1 MNHMKSHPYIKVALA
16 GIVCLSLCANVN
28 SSRAPQACPV
38 SQLSMH
44 RSLASPHTML
54 AELNELYQTFG
65 AELLAGV
72 ITNPNPSPNLNP
84 DPDPNPLTLT
94 DLTTDPNP
102 NPNPNPSAQENAGV
116 V

>member
-1 MNHMKSHPYIKVALA
+1 
-16 GIVCLSLCANVN
+16 
-28 SSRAPQACPV
+28 
-38 SQLSMH
+38 
-44 RSLASPHTML
+44 ML

-72 ITNPNPSPNLNP
+72 ITNPNPTLIPALTLT

-102 NPNPNPSAQENAGV
+102 NPNPNPSAREDAGV

>member
-1 MNHMKSHPYIKVALA
+1 
-16 GIVCLSLCANVN
+16 
-28 SSRAPQACPV
+28 
-38 SQLSMH
+38 MH